1 MAANVA
7 QGLELSK
14 DLTGVDLAALL
25 SRLGGVSAAAV
36 SDTEPNGK
44 AHPVPTRSS

>member
-1 MAANVA
+1 VAANVA